1 MRLAATDPRSSW
13 GAQGATR
20 GSRTAVRKGFVGHQG
35 TPEGDS
41 AFWRSLDG

>member
-1 MRLAATDPRSSW
+1 MRLAATDPRSSS

-20 GSRTAVRKGFVGHQG
+20 GSKTAVRNGFVGPQG
-35 TPEGDS
+35 KPEGDS